1 MLLEPV
7 CNNVQP
13 PFRSALKNEIL
24 RFANAHPR
32 MQKPYSKL
40 EPEDFEKLKESAA
53 FSAARLKNQPFHI
66 STDLISQIAANP
78 EPWIDEIYD
87 AL

>member
-7 CNNVQP
+7 CKNLEP

-24 RFANAHPR
+24 RFANAHLR

-53 FSAARLKNQPFHI
+53 FSAAKLKNQPFFLTTTVI
-66 STDLISQIAANP
+66 SDIAANP
-78 EPWIDEIYD
+78 QSWIDEIYD
-87 AL
+87 YL